1 MMVCVSHRDIRKL
14 MVLAVLVLGLVAS
27 PAASGSAAA
36 ATVDAPGW
44 QVAPGSYP
52 SQIPPGGKGYIVLP
66 IYNVGGAVSKGAV
79 TVTDKLPAGLTAIE
93 AGYYG
98 ENSYDKDETQVL
110 LWKCETGRVVT
121 CINNPETLPTLPPG
135 ETYNLDIVVQA
146 SGNASGTEL
155 NEVTV
160 SGGGALAPAILSD
173 PIKFGP
179 EESGFGLQSLDSWF
193 SNADGTL
200 DHQAGSH
207 PYSLTVAFYLNNT
220 LNGSIGEMRD
230 VVVNLPPGV
239 VGNPQA
245 MPRCTRAELD
255 TNRCPADTQVGVDLL
270 NILDGPHPGPIA
282 EGGGKFLD
290 PELEVYNM
298 VPPPGVPAEF
308 GFSLLGHGTRI
319 DAAVRSGSDYGISEH
334 SNNIPQLAISFNSIT
349 IWGHPSDPSHDYQR
363 CGITESHPGTVCGE
377 SVSLG
382 HVPFLTLPTSCKGP
396 EPYTATVAP
405 WETSLGGAISEVG
418 FYTRNYADVPE
429 GLTGCDHLSFTP
441 TIGAGA

>member
-27 PAASGSAAA
+27 PAASGSAVP
-36 ATVDAPGW
+36 ATADAPGW
-44 QVAPGSYP
+44 QVAPGTYP
-52 SQIPPGGKGYIVLP
+52 SQIPPGGKGYILLP
-66 IYNVGGAVSKGAV
+66 IYNIGGSNSNGPV

-98 ENSYDKDETQVL
+98 GNIPDHKSQVL
-110 LWKCETGRVVT
+110 LWKCETGQVVT
-121 CINNPETLPTLPPG
+121 CVNDPENLPWIPPG
-135 ETYNLDIVVQA
+135 EVYYLEIVVHA
-146 SGNASGTEL
+146 AGDASGTEL

-160 SGGGALAPAILSD
+160 SGGGAPVPAVLSD

-193 SNADGTL
+193 SDADGTL

-207 PYSLTVAFYLNNT
+207 PYSLTVAFYLNST
-220 LNGSIGEMRD
+220 LKGSIGEMRD

-239 VGNPQA
+239 IGNPQV

-255 TNRCPADTQVGVDLL
+255 TNHCPPDTQVGVDLI
-270 NILDGPHPGPIA
+270 NILQGPKPGTIA
-282 EGGGKFLD
+282 EGGGEFLN
-290 PELEVYNM
+290 PQLEVYNM

-308 GFSLLGHGTRI
+308 GFSLLGHGTRL
-319 DAAVRSGSDYGISEH
+319 DAAIRSGSDYGISEH
-334 SNNIPQLAISFNSIT
+334 VKNIPQLAISFNSIT